1 MSQLHKTL
9 NSDDCYRALIARDSR
24 FDGVFFVAVKSTRIY
39 CRPVCTVKSPMQRNC
54 TFYPSAAICESNGY
68 RPCLRCRPE
77 LAPGHAPVDSRT
89 RLAGQALRLI
99 DDLANSDLANSD
111 LGSLAKVAQLLGVTP
126 RHLRRVFEGELGVS
140 PMQYILTQRL
150 LAAKL
155 MLTDTNMPVTEIAL
169 ASGFASVRRFNDAFV
184 EHYKLNPSRLRKEAR
199 PGWRNELKTDARPN
213 IIACQLSYRPPYD
226 WESMLSYLRARGS
239 ALVERVSD
247 DGKYLRTVAIGDS
260 KGYLVVEQTR
270 DSKGQIKPNAL
281 TLSMSASLGPVFM
294 QVVTRIKR
302 LFDLQANPL
311 VIADALGEL
320 AAERPGLRVPG
331 AFDSFEIGVRA
342 ILGQQVS
349 VKAATSLAGRL
360 AERFGE
366 RIETP
371 YADIYLATPDPQV
384 LASADV
390 DEISALGIMPTRA
403 KAIKVFATAYGELDL
418 APGADYETTVAAL
431 TALPG
436 IGEWTAEYI
445 AMRCLAWPDAFM
457 HGDLGIKKALGIS
470 TKKAL
475 IEVAQQYKPWR
486 AYATMHLWKS
496 LEIK

>member
-1 MSQLHKTL
+1 MSPLHEIL

-54 TFYPSAAICESNGY
+54 TFYRSAAICESNGY

-77 LAPGHAPVDSRT
+77 LAPGHAPVDSRS
-89 RLAGQALRLI
+89 RLANQALRLI
-99 DDLANSDLANSD
+99 DELANSDID
-111 LGSLAKVAQLLGVTP
+111 SLAEVAETLGVTP

-140 PMQYILTQRL
+140 PMQYIQTQRL

-155 MLTDTNMPVTEIAL
+155 MLTDTDMPVTQIAL
-169 ASGFASVRRFNDAFV
+169 ASGFASLRRFNDAFV
-184 EHYKLNPSRLRKEAR
+184 EHYQLNPSQLRKTTKS
-199 PGWRNELKTDARPN
+199 GWRSALKADARPDL
-213 IIACQLSYRPPYD
+213 IACQLSYRPPYD
-226 WESMLSYLRARGS
+226 WESMLAYLRTRGS
-239 ALVERVSD
+239 ALVERVSA
-247 DGKYLRTVAIGDS
+247 DGKYMRTVAIGDS

-270 DSKGQIKPNAL
+270 DSKGEIKANAL

-294 QVVTRIKR
+294 QVVSRIKR
-302 LFDLQANPL
+302 LFDTQANPL

-320 AAERPGLRVPG
+320 AAEHPGLRVPG

-360 AERFGE
+360 AARFGKK
-366 RIETP
+366 IQTP
-371 YADIYLATPDPQV
+371 YDDLYLTTPDPHV
-384 LASADV
+384 LAGADV
-390 DEISALGIMPTRA
+390 DEISALGIMPARA
-403 KAIKVFATAYGELDL
+403 RTIKGFATAYGELDL
-418 APGADYETTVAAL
+418 APGAYYESAVASL

-457 HGDLGIKKALGIS
+457 HGDLGIKKALGI
-470 TKKAL
+470 TGKKAL
-475 IEVAQQYKPWR
+475 IAAAQQYKPWR
-486 AYATMHLWKS
+486 AYATMHMWKG
-496 LEIK
+496 LENQKY

>member
-1 MSQLHKTL
+1 MSQLYETL
-9 NSDDCYRALIARDSR
+9 NSDVCYRALIARDSR

-39 CRPVCTVKSPMQRNC
+39 CRPVCSVKSPMQRNC
-54 TFYPSAAICESNGY
+54 TFYRSAALCESNGY

-77 LAPGHAPVDSRT
+77 LAPGHAPVDSRI
-89 RLAGQALRLI
+89 RLARQALRLI
-99 DDLANSDLANSD
+99 DDLANSDID
-111 LGSLAKVAQLLGVTP
+111 SLAEVAQMLDVTP

-140 PMQYILTQRL
+140 PMQYVLTQRL

-184 EHYKLNPSRLRKEAR
+184 EHYKLNPSQLRKEAR
-199 PGWRNELKTDARPN
+199 PGWSNELKTEARPDL
-213 IIACQLSYRPPYD
+213 IVCQLSYRPPYE
-226 WESMLSYLRARGS
+226 WEAMLAYLRTRGS
-239 ALVERVSD
+239 VFVERVLD
-247 DGKYLRTVAIGDS
+247 DNKYMRTVRIGDS
-260 KGYLVVEQTR
+260 KGYIIVEQTR
-270 DSKGQIKPNAL
+270 DSKGQIKPDAL

-390 DEISALGIMPTRA
+390 DEISALGIMPARA
-403 KAIKVFATAYGELDL
+403 RAIKSFSTAYGELDL
-418 APGADYETTVAAL
+418 APGADYKTTVAAL

>member
-1 MSQLHKTL
+1 MSQLHEIL
-9 NSDDCYRALIARDSR
+9 NSHDCYRALIARDSR

-39 CRPVCTVKSPMQRNC
+39 CRPVCTVKSPLQRNC
-54 TFYPSAAICESNGY
+54 TFYRSAAICESNGY

-77 LAPGHAPVDSRT
+77 LAPGHASVDSRT
-89 RLAGQALRLI
+89 RLASQALRLI
-99 DDLANSDLANSD
+99 DDLANSDID
-111 LGSLAKVAQLLGVTP
+111 SLAEVAQMLGVTP

-140 PMQYILTQRL
+140 PMQYVLTQRL

-184 EHYKLNPSRLRKEAR
+184 EHYQLNPSQLRKEAR
-199 PGWRNELKTDARPN
+199 PGWRNELQIEARPN
-213 IIACQLSYRPPYD
+213 LIACQLSYRPPYD
-226 WESMLSYLRARGS
+226 WESMLSYLRTRGS

-247 DGKYLRTVAIGDS
+247 DCKYLRTVVIGDS

-281 TLSMSASLGPVFM
+281 TLSMSASLGSVFM

-349 VKAATSLAGRL
+349 VKAASSLAGRL

-366 RIETP
+366 RVETP

-384 LASADV
+384 LAGADV
-390 DEISALGIMPTRA
+390 DEISALGIMPARA
-403 KAIKVFATAYGELDL
+403 RAIKSFGTAYGELDL

-457 HGDLGIKKALGIS
+457 HGDLGIKRALGIS

-475 IEVAQQYKPWR
+475 IEAAQQYKPWR

-496 LEIK
+496 LEK